1 MLHHVVPL
9 QQFHPGVQHRALRPA
24 ARSGFLRTSAGHQLL
39 AVFRRAEVTIQHA
52 LFFGLRRH
60 PRLAQEFIS
69 DAEHGLESIRIALI
83 VAQHYVMFGIQI
95 IVAAVFGEQQAI
107 HEQLILRRFLFAEQR
122 APHLAQRLLL
132 DIAQGLEQ
140 VLAGPAQHHFLV
152 HLKMGE
158 QVAQHHRLA
167 LVALP
172 PRPFKDLQPRPA
184 ALQHLI
190 ELQRHFVAQKLD
202 DRQSH
207 Q

>member
-1 MLHHVVPL
+1 MQQAQKVTGDRLHRFKAVQIAIVV
-9 QQFHPGVQHRALRPA
+9 
-24 ARSGFLRTSAGHQLL
+24 
-39 AVFRRAEVTIQHA
+39 
-52 LFFGLRRH
+52 
-60 PRLAQEFIS
+60 
-69 DAEHGLESIRIALI
+69 AEH
-83 VAQHYVMFGIQI
+83 YVLLSIQI

-152 HLKMGE
+152 HLKMGK